1 MGLSYVQ
8 SVYKS
13 IESADKTDPVQI
25 VPEGIRGRLYSLWYI
40 PAGADLAP
48 FTLTVKDGDETGST
62 IFESDG
68 ILVSM
73 VYASREN
80 SPFSFPR
87 NGLLFKNGLNA
98 VMDGPGLLSVT
109 ITYSGEG

>member
-25 VPEGIRGRLYSLWYI
+25 VPEGTRGRFYSIWYV
-40 PAGADLAP
+40 PAGVDTSP
-48 FTLTVKDGDETGST
+48 FTLSVKDGDETGST

-68 ILVSM
+68 IIYSVT
-73 VYASREN
+73 VAAREN

-87 NGLLFKNGLNA
+87 NGFLFLNGLNA

>member
-13 IESADKTDPVQI
+13 IESGDKTDPVQI
-25 VPEGIRGRLYSLWYI
+25 VPEGIRGRLYSIWYVA
-40 PAGADLAP
+40 AGKDDDP
-48 FTLTVKDGDETGST
+48 FTLSVKDGDETGST

-68 ILVSM
+68 ILIGTTS
-73 VYASREN
+73 ASREN

-87 NGLLFKNGLNA
+87 NGFLFKNGLNA
-98 VMDGPGLLSVT
+98 VMDDYLS
-109 ITYSGEG
+109 